1 MGRDRHVTIRDAAT
15 AAPHI
20 GPLQEGDFN
29 LGALRRT
36 LGTFATGVVVVTA
49 SSAAGRYV
57 GLTVNSFSSVS
68 LDPPLVLWSLRIGAP
83 SRPAFEEASH
93 FAVNILAE
101 NQAELANRFATP
113 HPDKFAGVARAEGMG
128 GTVLLDGCVAHLECS
143 RELSHPGGD
152 HLILIGQVRRFVA
165 WERAPLIFCKGAFR
179 SAGSL
184 LAVENGRN

>member
-20 GPLQEGDFN
+20 GPHQEGDFN
-29 LGALRRT
+29 PGALRRT

-68 LDPPLVLWSLRIGAP
+68 LDPPLVLWSLRLDAP
-83 SRPAFEEASH
+83 SRPVFEEASH

-113 HPDKFAGVARAEGMG
+113 HPDKFAGVACAEGMG

-165 WERAPLIFCKGAFR
+165 
-179 SAGSL
+179 
-184 LAVENGRN
+184 

>member
-1 MGRDRHVTIRDAAT
+1 
-15 AAPHI
+15 
-20 GPLQEGDFN
+20 
-29 LGALRRT
+29 
-36 LGTFATGVVVVTA
+36 
-49 SSAAGRYV
+49 
-57 GLTVNSFSSVS
+57 
-68 LDPPLVLWSLRIGAP
+68 
-83 SRPAFEEASH
+83 
-93 FAVNILAE
+93 
-101 NQAELANRFATP
+101 
-113 HPDKFAGVARAEGMG
+113 MG